1 MEPDSFASL
10 RSLFGIT
17 DEQAMWRVQTEDDE
31 RAFTQ
36 LVRRWRGPIQEL
48 CVRMTGDVQRGEDL
62 SQETFIRVFA
72 RRKMYQPS
80 GKFSTWLWRIALNLC
95 YDELRRRQRRE
106 ETLVHES
113 EGETIAAMEAF
124 IAPEPAPDRLLAER
138 ERGELVR
145 WALMKLPET
154 YRTVLVLR
162 HYQDLKF
169 REIADVLE
177 VPEGTVKSR
186 MAEALKQIGLL
197 LKPKLAD
204 VPAGKSVKPPAKQNQ
219 PEESLML

>member
-1 MEPDSFASL
+1 MA
-10 RSLFGIT
+10 
-17 DEQAMWRVQTEDDE
+17 
-31 RAFTQ
+31 
-36 LVRRWRGPIQEL
+36 
-48 CVRMTGDVQRGEDL
+48 
-62 SQETFIRVFA
+62 
-72 RRKMYQPS
+72 
-80 GKFSTWLWRIALNLC
+80 
-95 YDELRRRQRRE
+95 
-106 ETLVHES
+106 
-113 EGETIAAMEAF
+113 AF

-138 ERGELVR
+138 ERNELVR
-145 WALMKLPET
+145 WALMQLPET

-204 VPAGKSVKPPAKQNQ
+204 VPAEKSAKPQAKQNQ